1 MKDRIFPRLFLLLPA
16 SIILYLVWHIFQP
29 FLLPVSLAVVL
40 STLFYPLY
48 RKILRKLKGRKN
60 LASSLTCLLII
71 LAGIVPC
78 LLLIVLLAQEVTQT
92 YETVQEK
99 IASGE
104 YRRIFDQELSP
115 YLQSVIAKIG
125 EHVDLED
132 FNLVS
137 GVTSLLKQASV
148 LLIQHSTT
156 IVSGFMTVMV
166 DLVLMLFTMF
176 FLFRDGMLILKNV
189 DSLIPLSRKQEILV
203 ARKFREITN
212 ATVIGSFLTA
222 VAQGVA
228 GGIVFYFLGITNL
241 VFWSVAFALFSL
253 VPVIGTSIIWVPW
266 AAYFLL
272 SGSYIKGIALIIAA
286 VLFIGM
292 IDNLLR
298 PLLIEGQVKMHT
310 LLVFFSIMGGI
321 AYAGI
326 VGMIFGPILVSLL
339 LTMLELYKIEFGED
353 LKQYK

>member
-1 MKDRIFPRLFLLLPA
+1 MKNRIFSRLFLLLPSA
-16 SIILYLVWHIFQP
+16 IVLFLVWKIFQP

-60 LASSLTCLLII
+60 LASVITCLLII
-71 LAGIVPC
+71 LAGVLPC
-78 LLLIVLLAQEVTQT
+78 LLLLVLLTQEVTQT
-92 YETVQEK
+92 YETVQAK
-99 IASGE
+99 IANGD
-104 YRRIFDQELSP
+104 YRKLFDQELNP
-115 YLQSVIAKIG
+115 YLQSVLEKIQNY
-125 EHVDLED
+125 VDLED
-132 FNLVS
+132 FDLVS
-137 GVTSLLKQASV
+137 SLTALLKQASV
-148 LLIQHSTT
+148 FLIQHSTA
-156 IVSGFMTVMV
+156 IVSGFMTVIV
-166 DLVLMLFTMF
+166 DIILMLFTMF
-176 FLFRDGMLILKNV
+176 FLFRDGMLILKNI
-189 DSLIPLSRKQEILV
+189 DSLIPLSRKHEMLV

-222 VAQGVA
+222 IAQGLA

-241 VFWSVAFALFSL
+241 VFWSFAFALFSL
-253 VPVIGTSIIWVPW
+253 VPVIGTSIIWAPW

-286 VLFIGM
+286 MIFIGM
-292 IDNLLR
+292 IDNVLR

-326 VGMIFGPILVSLL
+326 VGMIFGPILVSLF
-339 LTMLELYKIEFGED
+339 LTLLELYKIEFGED
-353 LKQYK
+353 LKKCK